1 MSPIHELLDKHNI
14 KHGIEADEANIKALV
29 KDLENGVYLAELR
42 ARVDE
47 NANWRRIIKHGT
59 GFIGKGKF
67 TKRIIEL
74 DNIIKEVLK

>member
-1 MSPIHELLDKHNI
+1 MSPVRELLDKHDI
-14 KHGIEADEANIKALV
+14 KHGIENDQARLDAFVRDI
-29 KDLENGVYLAELR
+29 ENGVYLAELR

-47 NANWRRIIKHGT
+47 NSNWRRIIKHGT

-74 DNIIKEVLK
+74 DNIIKEVK